1 MLKPAPKT
9 ENGRTLTP
17 PRSRSKGTRPL
28 MRLTSKYSRSI
39 SSAPNTSAL
48 HQRQPATSRSEAV
61 AMSASS
67 FTMELFTISETS
79 IFLSGLWMTQDP
91 VREECADEVPEIIK
105 EIGGAVDR
113 VNALLRQLHRMPR
126 SPKKRRTAVDRKML
140 ARMRFSAGALG
151 ASNELVTAVA
161 SNLPPI

>member
-1 MLKPAPKT
+1 
-9 ENGRTLTP
+9 
-17 PRSRSKGTRPL
+17 
-28 MRLTSKYSRSI
+28 
-39 SSAPNTSAL
+39 
-48 HQRQPATSRSEAV
+48 
-61 AMSASS
+61 MSASS

-161 SNLPPI
+161 SNLPPIYCLESEFENVVLNLAIKARDAMLKRGRVTIEPVCGATSNVVIRVHATRVWG